1 MMVNTGCVG
10 SVWIRS
16 QDLGGVQ
23 HEYQP
28 TTIKHSVGRFFLF
41 WGGACVCARVSALFE
56 IHGSVKA
63 PGFN

>member
-28 TTIKHSVGRFFLF
+28 TTIKHLVFSFL
-41 WGGACVCARVSALFE
+41 GGACVCARVSALFE